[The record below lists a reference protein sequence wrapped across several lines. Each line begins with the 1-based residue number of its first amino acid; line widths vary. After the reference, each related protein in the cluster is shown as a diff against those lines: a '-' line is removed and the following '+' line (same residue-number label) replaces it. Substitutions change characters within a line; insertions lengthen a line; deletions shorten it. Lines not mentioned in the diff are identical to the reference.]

1 MEQKVLSVKD
11 LQRTMGIGRNAA
23 YELVNRADF
32 PAVRIGKTI
41 RIPAKDFEEWLSES
55 ARKAAQN

>member
-11 LQRTMGIGRNAA
+11 LQKSLGIGRNSA

-32 PAVRIGKTI
+32 PAIRIGKSI
-41 RIPAKDFEEWLSES
+41 RIPAKDFDEWLSEN
-55 ARKAAQN
+55 ARKTARI